1 MRLLQ
6 RRKVSV
12 VWERI
17 LQLVLLALFGFAA
30 PLSAYSS
37 SYRFDVVVEELS
49 SPQPVFTFSKSMF
62 APPRWTTRKVELNS
76 FLVVQKRGN
85 DWDYKNPMWAFELRP
100 GAALEVDKIKYGVVP
115 PDFNQTAAAK
125 PLAVGEH
132 YLVLVFGLGSSGS
145 TEFVLT
151 ENATNPSTK

>member
-1 MRLLQ
+1 
-6 RRKVSV
+6 
-12 VWERI
+12 
-17 LQLVLLALFGFAA
+17 
-30 PLSAYSS
+30 
-37 SYRFDVVVEELS
+37 
-49 SPQPVFTFSKSMF
+49 
-62 APPRWTTRKVELNS
+62 LNS